1 VTGLLGGTFNPP
13 HNGHLALARAAQEHF
28 DLDDGAIAV
37 LVAERPGHKEV
48 QLDAATRL
56 KLARAAFPDYQVEAD
71 PYERTVDLLRG
82 GRWTE
87 PLFLIGADQFADFPT
102 WKDPEGVLALARIGV
117 ATRPGFPRERLDAV
131 LQQLARPDRVELFEI
146 EPVPISSRDIRDRVS
161 RRESID
167 GLVPEGVAEL
177 IESLGLYEN
186 GGYTSAVLE
195 TELKPH

>member
-28 DLDDGAIAV
+28 GLDDGALAV
-37 LVAERPGHKEV
+37 LVAERPAHKEV

-56 KLARAAFPDYQVEAD
+56 KLARAAFPDYRVEAD
-71 PYERTVDLLRG
+71 PYERTIDLLRA
-82 GRWTE
+82 GRWSE

-117 ATRPGFPRERLDAV
+117 ATRPGFPRERLDTV
-131 LQQLARPDRVELFEI
+131 LQQLSRPDRVELFEI
-146 EPVPISSRDIRDRVS
+146 EPVPISSREIRERVG
-161 RRESID
+161 RDESID
-167 GLVPEGVAEL
+167 GLVPEAVAEL
-177 IESLGLYEN
+177 IESLGLYQN